1 LSQRVKFHELDLIKT
16 AILFTISCIL
26 FPSVVFLSAYG
37 DGLASET
44 LPPSMIGSKNVTL
57 SINTSPF
64 LIDNNHA
71 GTQINFVLMDVTDQQ
86 PIPQATIAVSVFKDD
101 KAVFGHVFMSD
112 SGNFLLDLIPDS
124 STNNISIGD
133 AGGPFSGLLGHS
145 GEYNIKGPAF
155 SAGGLYK
162 FKIEVLTMGDY
173 NNQVSKSYNAAIS
186 IPETNEYQINDKEYG
201 NQTVTV
207 IAYYDEIRDFQYNS
221 NDKTMNFVMPFNWNQ
236 DNVKQVSV
244 VHQELKIPKSF
255 GDFIVTKYDASINGI
270 KLPDKAI
277 SIDDYSSDERIVHL
291 ILYKEEL
298 AAIAKQQNSTR
309 QEMDFSLSPSNSTS
323 FPIIQ
328 YTRNAQYKLSLSWD
342 PPKILPGLTTRFS
355 FQVLD
360 PYLINKTVDSINYDF
375 SIIAGKNGVIFHKSG
390 TTNNN
395 DVMNTV
401 DTQFP
406 SNYTGPITIAFE
418 NLNGNSFADSE
429 FSGVVSSPTIVPEFP
444 IGALVVIAVT
454 FSAIIV
460 LPELL
465 RK

>member
-1 LSQRVKFHELDLIKT
+1 MVKLDESDLIKT
-16 AILFTISCIL
+16 AILFTIVCIL

-71 GTQINFVLMDVTDQQ
+71 GTQINFVLLDVTNQQ

-101 KAVFGHVFMSD
+101 KAVLGHVFMSD
-112 SGNFLLDLIPDS
+112 SGNFLLDLMPDS
-124 STNNISIGD
+124 SANKISID
-133 AGGPFSGLLGHS
+133 EQGGPFPGLLGHS

-162 FKIEVLTMGDY
+162 FKIEVLTMGTYD
-173 NNQVSKSYNAAIS
+173 NQVSKSFNAGVS
-186 IPETNEYQINDKEYG
+186 IPETNEYQIHDKEYG

-207 IAYYDEIRDFQYNS
+207 IAYYDQIRDFQYNS
-221 NDKTMNFVMPFNWNQ
+221 IDKTMNFVMPFNWNQ
-236 DNVKQVSV
+236 DNIKQVSV

-298 AAIAKQQNSTR
+298 AAIAKQQDGTK
-309 QEMDFSLSPSNSTS
+309 QEMDFSLSPSNTTS

-328 YTRNAQYKLSLSWD
+328 YTRNAQYKMSLSWD
-342 PPKILPGLTTRFS
+342 PPKILPSSTTRFS

-360 PYLINKTVDSINYDF
+360 PYLINKTVDSIDYDF

-390 TTNNN
+390 TTDN
-395 DVMNTV
+395 DGKMNV
-401 DTQFP
+401 IDAQFP

-429 FSGVVSSPTIVPEFP
+429 FSGVVSNPIVVPEFP
-444 IGALVVIAVT
+444 IGALLIIAIT
-454 FSAIIV
+454 FSTTIIFSKLV
-460 LPELL
+460 

>member
-1 LSQRVKFHELDLIKT
+1 MNKIV
-16 AILFTISCIL
+16 ILFTIVCIL

-44 LPPSMIGSKNVTL
+44 LPPSMIGNKNVTL

-71 GTQINFVLMDVTDQQ
+71 GTQINFVLLDVSNQQ
-86 PIPQATIAVSVFKDD
+86 PIPQATIAVSVFKND
-101 KAVFGHVFMSD
+101 KAVLGHVFMSD

-124 STNNISIGD
+124 TTDKISID
-133 AGGPFSGLLGHS
+133 EQGGPFPGLLGHS

-155 SAGGLYK
+155 SAAGLYK
-162 FKIEVLTMGDY
+162 FKIEVLTMGSYDY
-173 NNQVSKSYNAAIS
+173 QVSKSFNAGIS
-186 IPETNEYQINDKEYG
+186 IPETNNYQAYDKEYG

-207 IAYYDEIRDFQYNS
+207 IAYYDQIRDFQYNS
-221 NDKTMNFVMPFNWNQ
+221 NDQTMNFVMPFNWDQ

-255 GDFIVTKYDASINGI
+255 SDFIVTKYDATINGI

-277 SIDDYSSDERIVHL
+277 SIDDYSSDERIVHI

-298 AAIAKQQNSTR
+298 ATIAKQQNSTKS
-309 QEMDFSLSPSNSTS
+309 EMDFALSPSNTTS

-328 YTRNAQYKLSLSWD
+328 YTRNAQYKMSLSWD
-342 PPKILPGLTTRFS
+342 PPKILPGSTTRFS

-360 PYLINKTVDSINYDF
+360 PYLVNKTVDSIDYDF
-375 SIIAGKNGVIFHKSG
+375 SIIAGKNGVIFHKSD
-390 TTNNN
+390 TTDNNGKIN
-395 DVMNTV
+395 TIDVS
-401 DTQFP
+401 FP

-429 FSGVVSSPTIVPEFP
+429 FSGIVSAPTVVPEFP
-444 IGALVVIAVT
+444 TGALLII
-454 FSAIIV
+454 AIIFSTIIV
-460 LPELL
+460 FPKLI
-465 RK
+465 KK